1 MRVVCSLLCLT
12 LVSTPLFASGDP
24 VLGKQKAPSCV
35 FCHGTDGKATQ
46 VSYPNLDGQSSEY
59 LYSAMKAYQL
69 GERTGPMAEMMRA
82 QLQRLNDQDLRDI
95 AAFYAS
101 SQ

>member
-1 MRVVCSLLCLT
+1 
-12 LVSTPLFASGDP
+12 
-24 VLGKQKAPSCV
+24 
-35 FCHGTDGKATQ
+35 
-46 VSYPNLDGQSSEY
+46 
-59 LYSAMKAYQL
+59 
-69 GERTGPMAEMMRA
+69 RTGPMAEMMRA

>member
-1 MRVVCSLLCLT
+1 MRVVYSLLCLT

-24 VLGKQKAPSCV
+24 VLGKQKAQSCL

-46 VSYPNLDGQSSEY
+46 VSYPNLDGQSAEY

-69 GERTGPMAEMMRA
+69 GEPEMMRA

>member
-1 MRVVCSLLCLT
+1 
-12 LVSTPLFASGDP
+12 
-24 VLGKQKAPSCV
+24 
-35 FCHGTDGKATQ
+35 
-46 VSYPNLDGQSSEY
+46 LDGQNPEY

>member
-1 MRVVCSLLCLT
+1 
-12 LVSTPLFASGDP
+12 
-24 VLGKQKAPSCV
+24 
-35 FCHGTDGKATQ
+35 
-46 VSYPNLDGQSSEY
+46 
-59 LYSAMKAYQL
+59 
-69 GERTGPMAEMMRA
+69 EMMRA